1 MLAVSLFGQ
10 TRISTSEVNR
20 MLNGL
25 RLPLA
30 AWTAHGRVAE
40 GSRGT
45 ANTTEQLRGVRM
57 A

>member
-1 MLAVSLFGQ
+1 MLAASLFGQ
-10 TRISTSEVNR
+10 TRLSTSEVNR
-20 MLNGL
+20 VLNGL

-45 ANTTEQLRGVRM
+45 ATTTEQLRGVRM